1 MHITY
6 KKSNLMFVDSI
17 RVSNAI
23 SCMIVLNIDIN
34 VIFFFISSFI
44 IKCKNVSIFDYLSG
58 GLGNISGEF

>member
-1 MHITY
+1 MHIIHN
-6 KKSNLMFVDSI
+6 KNNLMFLDSI
-17 RVSNAI
+17 TVSNAI

-44 IKCKNVSIFDYLSG
+44 TKCKNVSIFDYLSG